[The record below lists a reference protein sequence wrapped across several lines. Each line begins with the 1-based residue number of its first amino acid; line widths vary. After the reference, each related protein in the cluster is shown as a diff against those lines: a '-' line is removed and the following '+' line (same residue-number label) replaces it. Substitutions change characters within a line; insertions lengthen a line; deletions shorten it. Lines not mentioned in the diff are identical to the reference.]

1 MKRIGLVGAGWV
13 TQHHLDGYRALKD
26 RVRVVAI
33 ADPSEAARTRRASE
47 YDIAAT
53 YPDAASMLAAEN
65 LDAVDVACPREFHA
79 PVCLQVAAK
88 GLPILCQKPLAPTL
102 ALAER
107 LVRDIG
113 GRVRLMVHENW
124 RFRPHYRAIRRWIDE
139 GRIGRIRQA
148 IMLILAS
155 GFVRDARGKLPAV
168 ERQLFFATLDRLL
181 VAEAMIHQIDT
192 LRFLVGPLRLDAAHL
207 GRSVPGLKGEDR
219 CALMMSVPS
228 GPPAVLFADFVAHGR
243 PPLQTDHLE
252 LLGEEGAIRLS
263 GNVLELFGK
272 RPERVELDLE
282 ANYKASYRDT
292 IAHFLDRLEDG
303 KPFETAPEDNLQ
315 TLRIVEE
322 AYAAEGRA

>member
-1 MKRIGLVGAGWV
+1 
-13 TQHHLDGYRALKD
+13 
-26 RVRVVAI
+26 
-33 ADPSEAARTRRASE
+33 
-47 YDIAAT
+47 
-53 YPDAASMLAAEN
+53 
-65 LDAVDVACPREFHA
+65 
-79 PVCLQVAAK
+79 
-88 GLPILCQKPLAPTL
+88 
-102 ALAER
+102 
-107 LVRDIG
+107 
-113 GRVRLMVHENW
+113 
-124 RFRPHYRAIRRWIDE
+124 
-139 GRIGRIRQA
+139 
-148 IMLILAS
+148 
-155 GFVRDARGKLPAV
+155 
-168 ERQLFFATLDRLL
+168 
-181 VAEAMIHQIDT
+181 
-192 LRFLVGPLRLDAAHL
+192 
-207 GRSVPGLKGEDR
+207 
-219 CALMMSVPS
+219 MMSVPS